1 VVLRQ
6 CLIAAAVLAALY
18 LANAVG
24 GFVHLP
30 LPAILQPHP
39 RPVLTSLHS
48 VAPSGQLART
58 ETAEGSDQSAA
69 PEGAAPAGAARRSAT
84 PSSAQTDTLAPAS
97 NAQNGPTL
105 NVLPPQA
112 GPQSSTAPDTQS
124 LSAQNAPALTVPASG
139 PGRPGKAPQSA
150 AAHGPVPQPF
160 GYADVVKLAQQRA
173 AQPYQDRSPKLPPNL
188 AHLTYEQY
196 QDIRFRP
203 HFALWRGQS
212 LFEVQFFHR
221 GFNFDRRVDVS
232 EVVNGMVHPIHYSPS
247 WFDFGKLASLARHL
261 PVHLGFAGFRVHYP
275 LQTPAYKDELIVFLG
290 ASYFRVLGRNEVYG
304 QSARGLA
311 VNTAS
316 TKGEEFPWFTDFWL
330 VRPSTPE
337 QRTLTIYALLDSQS
351 LAGAYQFDVL
361 PGDITQVTVTSELFP
376 RKKIAKLGIAPLTSM
391 FLDGSDPSGRHFDD
405 YRPQVHDSDGLLMQT
420 GNGEWLWRPLV
431 NPHVLEVNRFM
442 DDHPRGFGLSQRDRS
457 FDHYQDPES
466 EFERRPSYWIQPLE
480 NWGKGGVELVEIPTD
495 EEIHDNIVAYWVPSQ
510 PMDKPVRFDYV
521 LSAYL
526 HSPEWPPGG
535 RVIATRS
542 GDFTWEGNKTG
553 AGARRMLI
561 DYAGGDLEGLEAAQ
575 PVHANI
581 RANGGRVDQISVQR
595 LPETGTWRVAF
606 RVVPANPK
614 EPVDLRCYLTLY
626 GEALTETW
634 TYQLV
639 TSQG

>member
-18 LANAVG
+18 IANAIG
-24 GFVHLP
+24 GFVRLP
-30 LPAILQPHP
+30 LPAVLQPQAKTVP
-39 RPVLTSLHS
+39 TTARSAASPQQAIRSAGSDAATQPSAGAPAATAAQS
-48 VAPSGQLART
+48 PAAQSRGQANAPPSGAPSSVGQGILPPDTGA
-58 ETAEGSDQSAA
+58 QSAN
-69 PEGAAPAGAARRSAT
+69 GQNAPA
-84 PSSAQTDTLAPAS
+84 QNPAG
-97 NAQNGPTL
+97 QGL
-105 NVLPPQA
+105 I
-112 GPQSSTAPDTQS
+112 
-124 LSAQNAPALTVPASG
+124 AQNAPAQGSPS
-139 PGRPGKAPQSA
+139 QNSA
-150 AAHGPVPQPF
+150 APAGGQANPATRPF
-160 GYADVVKLAQQRA
+160 GYADVVKLAQERA
-173 AQPYQDRSPKLPPNL
+173 AEPYEDRSPKLPTNL

-196 QDIRFRP
+196 QDIRFRS
-203 HFALWRGQS
+203 HLALWRNQS

-221 GFNFDRRVDVS
+221 GFNFDRRVEIS
-232 EVVNGMVHPIHYSPS
+232 EVVNGVVHPVHYTPS
-247 WFDFGKLASLARHL
+247 WFDFGKLAALARHL
-261 PVHLGFAGFRVHYP
+261 PTHLGFAGFRVHYP
-275 LQTPAYKDELIVFLG
+275 LQTPTYKDELIVFLG

-330 VRPSTPE
+330 VRPATPE
-337 QRTLTIYALLDSQS
+337 QRTLTLYALLDSQS

-361 PGDITQVTVTSELFP
+361 PGNITQVTVTSELFP
-376 RKKIAKLGIAPLTSM
+376 RKKIAKLGVAPLTSM
-391 FLDGSDPSGRHFDD
+391 FLYGEDPSGHRFDD
-405 YRPQVHDSDGLLMQT
+405 YRPQVHDSDGLQMQT
-420 GNGEWLWRPLV
+420 GGGEWLWRPLL
-431 NPHVLEVNRFM
+431 NPKVLQVNRFM
-442 DDHPRGFGLSQRDRS
+442 DEHPRGFGLSQRDRS
-457 FDHYQDPES
+457 FSHYQDSES
-466 EFERRPSYWIQPLE
+466 QFERRPSYWIQPLE

-526 HSPEWPPGG
+526 YSPGWPPGG

-542 GDFTWEGNKTG
+542 GDFALNGNKT
-553 AGARRMLI
+553 ADDARRMLI
-561 DYAGGDLEGLEAAQ
+561 DYAGGDLEGLDGTQ
-575 PVHANI
+575 PV
-581 RANGGRVDQISVQR
+581 RASITASGGRADQISVQR

-606 RVVPANPK
+606 RVVPADPK

-634 TYQLV
+634 TYQLI